1 MENNE
6 AITYDELKDLPLRTF
21 PGEIVLLNNYEQAR
35 HVANELAAYPIL
47 GFDTETR
54 PSFKKGN
61 TNKVALL
68 QLSTDNKAYIFRLNQ
83 YDLPLEILKIL
94 SDPNIIKA
102 GVAIRDD
109 IKALKSN
116 RHFLPEGFVELQ
128 DVAKE
133 KGLNSFSLKKLS
145 GLVLGFRISKAQ
157 QLSNWEAN
165 ELTEAQ
171 LQYAA
176 TDAWVSYLIYKT
188 FKNGFHG

>member
-54 PSFKKGN
+54 PSFTKGN